1 MNALNDG
8 GPAFPIVAATGD
20 PRDGVYCANG
30 LSIRDWFAGMAL
42 QAIPDTVSVEAIT
55 KCGTDLCAKAA
66 AHWAHTIAD
75 AMIQQREK
83 GGV

>member
-1 MNALNDG
+1 MNTPNDG
-8 GPAFPIVAATGD
+8 GPAFPIVATTGD

-42 QAIPDTVSVEAIT
+42 QGIASRLPWDSDEGEA
-55 KCGTDLCAKAA
+55 AKQAYA
-66 AHWAHTIAD
+66 LAD

-83 GGV
+83 GAV